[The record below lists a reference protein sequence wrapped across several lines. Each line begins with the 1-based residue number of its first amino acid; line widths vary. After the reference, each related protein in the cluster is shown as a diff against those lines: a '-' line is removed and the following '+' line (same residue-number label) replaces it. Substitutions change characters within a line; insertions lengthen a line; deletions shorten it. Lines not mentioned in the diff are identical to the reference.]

1 MCGWPQNSIS
11 LRTTVAYIAARV
23 FRLPIGWQN
32 KGNRNRLVRFTPDLH
47 LENEPNVLVK
57 YKREAGK
64 SSEAKGLAMTYWM
77 AKK

>member
-1 MCGWPQNSIS
+1 
-11 LRTTVAYIAARV
+11 
-23 FRLPIGWQN
+23 
-32 KGNRNRLVRFTPDLH
+32 LVRFTPDLH